1 MEKQERQDNY
11 THILK
16 TTGLFGGVQVI
27 TILISIVRT
36 KLVAVLL
43 GPQGMGLMSLF
54 NSTTKVLGDSTG
66 FGIPMSGVRE
76 ISDAYENGDEEK
88 VRCSAGVV
96 RTWCFITALLG
107 MVLCLVL
114 SPLLNRWVFTW
125 GDHTLHF
132 ILLAPVV
139 GMTAITGGELAIL
152 KGLRQLRHLAAIS
165 VYNVFLT
172 LILTV
177 PLFYYFHEAAIVPSL
192 ILVAF
197 TQMIVTIASS
207 YKICPPRLSFSK
219 ITILR
224 GVDMVKL
231 GIAFV
236 IAGIINSGTDF
247 AIRSFFNVH
256 ADLAVVGLFSAAY
269 TVIMVY
275 GSMVFSAMETDYFPR
290 LSAVKGTGEKLNDT
304 VNKQIEVTLLLI
316 SPMLVALIVSLPI
329 LVPLL
334 YSSKFLPIIPLL
346 QVGILA
352 LYLRAV
358 KLPIAYISLSKGDS
372 LTFLIIESIACIS
385 MLVFVVLGYLC
396 NGLRGSGW
404 GLLTASAVE
413 FVVLLVYAR
422 CKYRYTF
429 SNQVLR
435 YIVMIYPLGIL
446 AFLNTYNDSVLNYW
460 ISGIALFV
468 VSLAIS
474 LNILR
479 SKTNLWNTL
488 KRKLLRRE

>member
-1 MEKQERQDNY
+1 
-11 THILK
+11 
-16 TTGLFGGVQVI
+16 
-27 TILISIVRT
+27 
-36 KLVAVLL
+36 
-43 GPQGMGLMSLF
+43 
-54 NSTTKVLGDSTG
+54 
-66 FGIPMSGVRE
+66 
-76 ISDAYENGDEEK
+76 
-88 VRCSAGVV
+88 
-96 RTWCFITALLG
+96 
-107 MVLCLVL
+107 
-114 SPLLNRWVFTW
+114 
-125 GDHTLHF
+125 
-132 ILLAPVV
+132 
-139 GMTAITGGELAIL
+139 
-152 KGLRQLRHLAAIS
+152 
-165 VYNVFLT
+165 
-172 LILTV
+172 
-177 PLFYYFHEAAIVPSL
+177 
-192 ILVAF
+192 
-197 TQMIVTIASS
+197 MIVTIASS